1 MSLDIYTNSQGKLVI
16 KGNAKL
22 SEEELELLIASLM
35 CELSAR
41 LPLDEEE
48 LELLI
53 ASLMCEL
60 SARLPLD
67 KEEMKQLRLDI
78 E

>member
-35 CELSAR
+35 CELS
-41 LPLDEEE
+41 D
-48 LELLI
+48 
-53 ASLMCEL
+53 
-60 SARLPLD
+60 RLPLD

>member
-1 MSLDIYTNSQGKLVI
+1 MSLDIYTNSEGKLVI

-22 SEEELELLIASLM
+22 SEK
-35 CELSAR
+35 
-41 LPLDEEE
+41 E

-67 KEEMKQLRLDI
+67 KEDLKQLKLDI
-78 E
+78 D